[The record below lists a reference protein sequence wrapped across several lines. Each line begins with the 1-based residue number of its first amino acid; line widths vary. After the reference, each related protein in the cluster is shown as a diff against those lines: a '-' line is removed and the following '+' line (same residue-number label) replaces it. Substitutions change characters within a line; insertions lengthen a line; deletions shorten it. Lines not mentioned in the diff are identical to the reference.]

1 LSDARTFRDWGSG
14 CPNTQFDD
22 CFRPSYVDDGSDN
35 IVIAERDE
43 KFLAF
48 ADPVFRTIRNCD
60 GVTVYASSPLS
71 WARRVLAGR
80 HHTTLNDQKVYFFS
94 IDTRTVRKNTFSG
107 PIATDAL
114 DTAEQILFGRSRAI
128 TISSVSL
135 SVIAF
140 LLVGISSV
148 WWTKLGCILSGGSGI
163 LLAMA
168 IPIVAVFLLAFEN
181 DGYVSCCL
189 ILVAQVYVFD
199 IFLIWDSAF
208 PTGPQTTLGILVVEP
223 LTAGIEYALLFGTPT
238 YVVARIARY
247 VVDHYKD
254 TR

>member
-1 LSDARTFRDWGSG
+1 MDRQA
-14 CPNTQFDD
+14 
-22 CFRPSYVDDGSDN
+22 
-35 IVIAERDE
+35 
-43 KFLAF
+43 
-48 ADPVFRTIRNCD
+48 VFTE
-60 GVTVYASSPLS
+60 T
-71 WARRVLAGR
+71 
-80 HHTTLNDQKVYFFS
+80 
-94 IDTRTVRKNTFSG
+94 KNR
-107 PIATDAL
+107 
-114 DTAEQILFGRSRAI
+114 LFGSNI
-128 TISSVSL
+128 SL
-135 SVIAF
+135 SLNFNFIFIIFF
-140 LLVGISSV
+140 LIIGIYSSFDYDIV
-148 WWTKLGCILSGGSGI
+148 NFLSGGPGI

-247 VVDHYKD
+247 AVDHYRD
-254 TR
+254 AR